1 MPVSEYT
8 MQRDVV
14 LMTFDPEEYRK
25 FLRKW
30 NPEMAMQIADYD
42 NQVVIATMC
51 KLICD
56 ARYLPEVARRHASK
70 WHKDNKFSEDIN

>member
-30 NPEMAMQIADYD
+30 NPEMALQIADYD
-42 NQVVIATMC
+42 NQVVTATMC

-70 WHKDNKFSEDIN
+70 WLKDNKFSEDIN